1 MITSLYLL
9 CILLLAATSGGGVLG
24 QTAEEAIQ
32 TMDAY
37 ANDGKAFLI
46 LRKQSIVLY
55 EKGTFIDGND
65 SSDLFWLGP
74 PTVVRDEGT
83 VGANGKIVMAVALGL
98 QYNEEEGTATRL
110 DAGASTAKWQTV
122 GFTAT
127 WMGDGYRYL
136 LSDFNDETQHL
147 FEDALAFQ
155 KADTGSFHMP
165 TTTWETSNGAG
176 SGGFVGSGF
185 ICWQNETDPLV
196 MSMKDH
202 LGVESGV
209 ELTADDFHNQYGM
222 IYEEVHDTSPG
233 SRFYEVHALQCTA
246 LLLAISM
253 FTFI

>member
-1 MITSLYLL
+1 MIKSLYLS

-37 ANDGKAFLI
+37 ADDGKAFLI

-127 WMGDGYRYL
+127 WKGDGYRYL

-165 TTTWETSNGAG
+165 TTTWETSNGGG
-176 SGGFVGSGF
+176 SGGFVGSGY

-196 MSMKDH
+196 MSMKDN

-209 ELTADDFHNQYGM
+209 DLTADDFQNQYDM
-222 IYEEVHDTSPG
+222 IYEEVHDTSSG
-233 SRFYEVHALQCTA
+233 SRFYGVYVLQCAA
-246 LLLAISM
+246 LLLAMSM
-253 FTFI
+253 FSFI